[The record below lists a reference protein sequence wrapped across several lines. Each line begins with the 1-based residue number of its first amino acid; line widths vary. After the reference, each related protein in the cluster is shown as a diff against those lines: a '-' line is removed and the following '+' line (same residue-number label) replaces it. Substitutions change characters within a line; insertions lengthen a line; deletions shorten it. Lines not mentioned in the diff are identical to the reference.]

1 MKTNTFSEKSNT
13 FPTLFPVEVDTNF
26 GDILHEGFAL
36 LKKDPEILKKIEHDL
51 DCYAMMKKTKRLAD
65 KVWRDRQTPWAGTAG
80 IRRFT
85 G

>member
-36 LKKDPEILKKIEHDL
+36 LKNDGPS
-51 DCYAMMKKTKRLAD
+51 
-65 KVWRDRQTPWAGTAG
+65 
-80 IRRFT
+80 
-85 G
+85 